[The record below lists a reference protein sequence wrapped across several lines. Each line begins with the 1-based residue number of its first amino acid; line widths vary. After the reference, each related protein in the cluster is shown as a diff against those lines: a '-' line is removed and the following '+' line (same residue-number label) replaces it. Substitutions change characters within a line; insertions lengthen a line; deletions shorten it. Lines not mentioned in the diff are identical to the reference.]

1 MPNILVIGA
10 TDSSAGAGLTA
21 DLETIFRLGGKC
33 FPVFTAV
40 TVQGPG
46 QHFNSQV
53 IPASVIKEQFDSILN
68 QKIDAIKVGMLPNKE
83 SIEAVAQFF
92 ERINCPRIILDPVI
106 KSSSGAS
113 LLREQDLG
121 YLKEVLFPL
130 VSLVTPNLFEA
141 NRLTGKNYSSTSDFP
156 DLAHGFISFGTK
168 AVLIKGGHSK
178 SILCTDFFLDSGGSE
193 SFFEHQRISNGTQVR
208 GTGCRLASSIS
219 YYLGDGQTMVSA
231 VKSGIDYLQNYIAEQ
246 VE

>member
-1 MPNILVIGA
+1 MPNIVVIGG

-21 DLETIFRLGGKC
+21 DLETIFKLNGKC

-46 QHFNSQV
+46 QYFNSQV
-53 IPASVIKEQFDSILN
+53 IPPSVIKEQFDSILN

-83 SIEAVAQFF
+83 SIEEVAQFS

-113 LLREQDLG
+113 LLPEQDLG
-121 YLKEVLFPL
+121 YLKEVLFPH
-130 VSLVTPNLFEA
+130 VSLVTPNLLEA
-141 NRLTGKNYSSTSDFP
+141 NRLTGENYSSTSDFP
-156 DLAHGFISFGTK
+156 HLAQSFLSFGTK

-178 SILCTDFFLDSGGSE
+178 SILCTDYFLDSGGSE
-193 SFFEHQRISNGTQVR
+193 SFFEHERIPNGTQVR
-208 GTGCRLASSIS
+208 GTGCRLASSIA
-219 YYLGDGQTMVSA
+219 YYLGDGQNMAGSVQ
-231 VKSGIDYLQNYIAEQ
+231 SGIEYLQNYIAEK